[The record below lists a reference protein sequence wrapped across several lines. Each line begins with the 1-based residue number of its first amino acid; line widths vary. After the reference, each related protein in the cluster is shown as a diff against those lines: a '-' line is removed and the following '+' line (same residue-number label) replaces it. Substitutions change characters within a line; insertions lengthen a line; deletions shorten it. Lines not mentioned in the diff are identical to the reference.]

1 MAEAPAQG
9 KALSPVGAVAT
20 VIGNAAEFYDFVS
33 YSFFATYI
41 GNAFFPMQSEYARL
55 LASVATFG
63 IGFLTRPLG
72 GVVLGAYA
80 DRFGRRPAMTL
91 TIVLMAIGSGLIA
104 IIPPYAQIGV
114 LAPIGVVL
122 ARLLQGFSV
131 GGEVGPATSYLL
143 EAAPPGRRGWYAS
156 WQSASQGI
164 ASLTAGLLG
173 VGLARGLT
181 EAQLQDWGWRVPFAA
196 GLLILP
202 IGLYIRRRLAE
213 TLDHEK
219 VHRSTGALLG
229 HMFRTQWGDIVL
241 AILAIMGATV
251 GTYVSSYMTTYALT
265 TLHMSAGPAM
275 MATVVLGLVGI
286 CSAAGGGALAD
297 RYNRAVVMIAP
308 RVLLIVLV
316 WPAFVLLSHERSV
329 TTLLAIA
336 ALLAMLNNLSAGVML
351 VSIAECFTQSVRST
365 GFAVAYAVS
374 VTIFGGTTQAA
385 ITWLIKLLNDPVA
398 PAYYL
403 IATNIPCVIGL
414 FVLAHRMRRAAHLD
428 RGD

>member
-1 MAEAPAQG
+1 
-9 KALSPVGAVAT
+9 
-20 VIGNAAEFYDFVS
+20 
-33 YSFFATYI
+33 
-41 GNAFFPMQSEYARL
+41 
-55 LASVATFG
+55 
-63 IGFLTRPLG
+63 
-72 GVVLGAYA
+72 
-80 DRFGRRPAMTL
+80 
-91 TIVLMAIGSGLIA
+91 
-104 IIPPYAQIGV
+104 
-114 LAPIGVVL
+114 VL